1 MIQKIFLL
9 ALLYTTISCTTDSIS
24 DLEEI
29 QNENP
34 ITYFST
40 VKRIID
46 NNCIQC
52 HAAVPINGAT
62 MSLTTYEKVKDAVL
76 NRNLLN
82 RISRAEGTSGAMP
95 LGGPRLPQNSIDA
108 INEWAN
114 TNFSQ

>member
-1 MIQKIFLL
+1 
-9 ALLYTTISCTTDSIS
+9 
-24 DLEEI
+24 
-29 QNENP
+29 
-34 ITYFST
+34 
-40 VKRIID
+40 
-46 NNCIQC
+46 
-52 HAAVPINGAT
+52 